1 MYRKTG
7 PRTDPSAVPSSTL
20 SVSRRHALPSVTQ
33 VTQLSVLSDRV
44 FFDSSPRRHRT
55 SYPDLENPGTRGP
68 IPPIFSFSFFRP
80 QRHYCRRDHEHSIA
94 AASSGEFFTVARAS
108 AFSFPL
114 DSYTEASSQLLKYLQ
129 TPVREQRGMQSETE
143 QVPPE
148 SESMEVLLVRMLAMV
163 RNVAV
168 PARGSV
174 EKLWCDNEG
183 SMAVVLES
191 FP

>member
-1 MYRKTG
+1 
-7 PRTDPSAVPSSTL
+7 
-20 SVSRRHALPSVTQ
+20 
-33 VTQLSVLSDRV
+33 
-44 FFDSSPRRHRT
+44 
-55 SYPDLENPGTRGP
+55 
-68 IPPIFSFSFFRP
+68 
-80 QRHYCRRDHEHSIA
+80 
-94 AASSGEFFTVARAS
+94 
-108 AFSFPL
+108 
-114 DSYTEASSQLLKYLQ
+114 
-129 TPVREQRGMQSETE
+129 MQSETE

-174 EKLWCDNEG
+174 EKLWCDDEG

>member
-1 MYRKTG
+1 M
-7 PRTDPSAVPSSTL
+7 AVVVHSFSEYKISGNL
-20 SVSRRHALPSVTQ
+20 EKKSYLHH
-33 VTQLSVLSDRV
+33 
-44 FFDSSPRRHRT
+44 FDSRPL
-55 SYPDLENPGTRGP
+55 SYWVENQWATGSHFPKVEVWGETHANYGNEVADN
-68 IPPIFSFSFFRP
+68 IF
-80 QRHYCRRDHEHSIA
+80 
-94 AASSGEFFTVARAS
+94 V
-108 AFSFPL
+108 
-114 DSYTEASSQLLKYLQ
+114 
-129 TPVREQRGMQSETE
+129 VREQRGMQSDTE

-174 EKLWCDNEG
+174 EKLWCDDEG

>member
-1 MYRKTG
+1 MR
-7 PRTDPSAVPSSTL
+7 L
-20 SVSRRHALPSVTQ
+20 E
-33 VTQLSVLSDRV
+33 SD
-44 FFDSSPRRHRT
+44 
-55 SYPDLENPGTRGP
+55 
-68 IPPIFSFSFFRP
+68 
-80 QRHYCRRDHEHSIA
+80 C
-94 AASSGEFFTVARAS
+94 GE
-108 AFSFPL
+108 
-114 DSYTEASSQLLKYLQ
+114 
-129 TPVREQRGMQSETE
+129 VREQRGMQSKTE

-174 EKLWCDNEG
+174 EKLWCDDEG